1 MGKMAKSMRDSEI
14 DIVKERRNQNK
25 KYAASLL
32 DERRKQGK
40 KQSDYRRSR
49 QYQTLYEY
57 FNPD

>member
-1 MGKMAKSMRDSEI
+1 MAKSMRDSEI